1 METDD
6 VTPPG
11 GVTGGG
17 AGEGV
22 RQYVMDATL
31 AERAGYDKRFSF
43 ASYAAA
49 MSAPR
54 RILIYGVYG
63 SGKSTLA
70 ARLADHLGL
79 PWYPVD
85 DLVWQPGWVE
95 VPVAQ
100 QRSRIEEVCRRDRWI
115 IDGAYHGWRDVPLAR
130 ADLVVGLDYP
140 RWRSFWQLLRRT
152 VRRVVTGEEICNGNR
167 ESLGSVLSADSI
179 LLWHATAFGRARRR
193 MRAWRSDPSAPP
205 VVLLRSPTELDDWLA
220 GLPRR
225 GVDRNSA

>member
-1 METDD
+1 
-6 VTPPG
+6 
-11 GVTGGG
+11 
-17 AGEGV
+17 
-22 RQYVMDATL
+22 
-31 AERAGYDKRFSF
+31 
-43 ASYAAA
+43 

-70 ARLADHLGL
+70 ARLAEHLGL

-140 RWRSFWQLLRRT
+140 RWLL
-152 VRRVVTGEEICNGNR
+152 
-167 ESLGSVLSADSI
+167 VLAAAAA
-179 LLWHATAFGRARRR
+179 HRAPGG
-193 MRAWRSDPSAPP
+193 D
-205 VVLLRSPTELDDWLA
+205 
-220 GLPRR
+220 RR
-225 GVDRNSA
+225 GDLQRQP